1 MLYTAERNRIN
12 TIYNVFQNLS
22 PIWSVIVLFS
32 GHLVLKRQGIKYA
45 GDNNKSQVLQNQ
57 KVTCAPSED
66 PDQPV
71 HLHSQ
76 ISFFNTAGP
85 NLAIECT

>member
-1 MLYTAERNRIN
+1 M
-12 TIYNVFQNLS
+12 
-22 PIWSVIVLFS
+22 LFS
-32 GHLVLKRQGIKYA
+32 GHLVLKRQAIKCS
-45 GDNNKSQVLQNQ
+45 GDNKKSQSFLQNR
-57 KVTCAPSED
+57 KVICAPSKD
-66 PDQPV
+66 SDQPV